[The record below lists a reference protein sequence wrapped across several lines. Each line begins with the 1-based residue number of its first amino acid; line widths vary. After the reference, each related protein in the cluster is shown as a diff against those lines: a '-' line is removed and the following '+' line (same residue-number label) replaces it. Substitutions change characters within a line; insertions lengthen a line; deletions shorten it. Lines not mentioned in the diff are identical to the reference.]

1 MRKRHSQVE
10 IAALLSQAREMT
22 SQGRLQGDIAKALG
36 ISIMTYHRW
45 RRAQG
50 GNRPAPSGA
59 AAHPAEPRPQ
69 TNPISELRLENLRL
83 RRLVADLLL
92 EKMSLEEAL
101 GSKGAAPRMVGR
113 G

>member
-36 ISIMTYHRW
+36 ISVMTYHRW
-45 RRAQG
+45 RKAQE
-50 GNRPAPSGA
+50 GNRSAPSRA
-59 AAHPAEPRPQ
+59 AAHPAEPGTQ

-101 GSKGAAPRMVGR
+101 GSKGAAQRMTGR